1 MRTLLILL
9 LTATLLAT
17 SGLAEETPVAPE
29 AIVPLFTADELTQM
43 NYAAVTDAYNA
54 AYGSWWDCWS
64 HSIWLDY
71 VTALRQANYHTSRTG
86 RAIAVTDY
94 IIPPENALPAEQA
107 AAIAVAAV
115 DANTHAATFF
125 PCFMWE
131 ERVIYKVVVFT
142 ISEGS
147 TIASG
152 NHCVELD
159 ALTGEV
165 LGIYEA
171 TGSNRGEVYVP
182 HSLWM
187 ETSPLPPNG

>member
-9 LTATLLAT
+9 LAAALLAT

-29 AIVPLFTADELTQM
+29 AIVPLFTTDELTQM
-43 NYAAVTDAYNA
+43 NYAAVTDSYNT
-54 AYGSWWDCWS
+54 AYGAWWDCWS

-71 VTALRQANYHTSRTG
+71 VTALRQANYHISRTG

-94 IIPPENALPAEQA
+94 ILPPENALPAEQA

-115 DANTHAATFF
+115 DANAHAATFF

-131 ERVIYKVVVFT
+131 DRMIYKIVVFT

-182 HSLWM
+182 HALWV
-187 ETSPLPPNG
+187 ETPMLPPNG